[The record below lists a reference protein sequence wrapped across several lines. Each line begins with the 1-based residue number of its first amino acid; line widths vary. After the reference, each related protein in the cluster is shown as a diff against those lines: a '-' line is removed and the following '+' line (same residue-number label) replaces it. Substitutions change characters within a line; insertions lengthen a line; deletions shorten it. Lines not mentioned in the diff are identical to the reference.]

1 MGAAAGDYDND
12 GFVDL
17 YITQFGNNRLF
28 RNQGNG
34 TFRDVTSEAGADD
47 DRWSVSASFFDYN
60 ADGFLDLFIGN
71 YTDFTLASHT
81 PCFGPGPVY
90 CHPLNYGAEPDKLLK
105 NLGNGAFQDVSEE
118 SGITRSFGRALG
130 VITADFN
137 GDQRTDIYVACD
149 GTVNQFWVN
158 LGNDRFED
166 RALQAGC
173 GLNASGM
180 PEAGMGVDAADFDG
194 DGDEDLFITHL
205 MGESNTIY
213 INDGLGNFED
223 QTPLRGLAA
232 PSHSFTGFGAA
243 WTDFNNDG
251 NLDLITVNGA
261 VSPIDTLAGD
271 PFPYHQTNQLFQALG
286 NGHYREE
293 EGGEPFDRSEVS
305 RGAVLGDLDNDGDE
319 DVLIVNNNAPVR
331 MLFNRSSL
339 GNKWLGLRL
348 LERNRD
354 ALGAKAGLLNSDG
367 NITWRRVHTDGSYA
381 SSSDPRIVIPLTNQA
396 PPFKIRVVWA
406 DGESEQFSL
415 TESGVYTELTRG
427 EGESP

>member
-1 MGAAAGDYDND
+1 
-12 GFVDL
+12 
-17 YITQFGNNRLF
+17 
-28 RNQGNG
+28 
-34 TFRDVTSEAGADD
+34 
-47 DRWSVSASFFDYN
+47 
-60 ADGFLDLFIGN
+60 
-71 YTDFTLASHT
+71 
-81 PCFGPGPVY
+81 
-90 CHPLNYGAEPDKLLK
+90 
-105 NLGNGAFQDVSEE
+105 
-118 SGITRSFGRALG
+118 
-130 VITADFN
+130 
-137 GDQRTDIYVACD
+137 
-149 GTVNQFWVN
+149 
-158 LGNDRFED
+158 
-166 RALQAGC
+166 
-173 GLNASGM
+173 
-180 PEAGMGVDAADFDG
+180 MGVDAADFDG

-232 PSHSFTGFGAA
+232 PSHSFTGFGTA

-286 NGHYREE
+286 NGHYREVD
-293 EGGEPFDRSEVS
+293 GGEPFDRSEVS

-319 DVLIVNNNAPVR
+319 DVLIINNNAPVR
-331 MLFNRSSL
+331 LLFNRSSL